1 MRNDYIKGFSSL
13 SSNINNEVRLVD
25 FIVLYKKSITDLAIA

>member
-13 SSNINNEVRLVD
+13 SSNIINEVRFVG
-25 FIVLYKKSITDLAIA
+25 FIVLYKESITDLATA